1 MVKGPLSLSV
11 AINFYIMVKNLKN
24 QVHDFWNEASCGES
38 LFLQGFNKQ
47 DYLSQSQIRYEL
59 EPEILEFGNFDV
71 FKGKKTLEIG
81 VGLGS
86 DHMLLAQSGAIL
98 TGIDLTERAIG
109 HTKRRFE
116 LLGLDSDLLRADAEN
131 LPFEDD
137 TFDMIYSWG
146 VIHHSPNTPQVV
158 DEMHR
163 VLKDRGIC
171 KIMIYHKMSLVGFML
186 WLRYGLFAFKPF
198 ISLNDIYHQYLESPG
213 TKAYSYKEARKLFH
227 KFKINSISSPL
238 THGDLLNSKA
248 GQRHEGRIL
257 NLARKI
263 WPRWLFRKITPKA
276 GLFLMIEIEK

>member
-1 MVKGPLSLSV
+1 MSDDLKSLVKS
-11 AINFYIMVKNLKN
+11 
-24 QVHDFWNEASCGES
+24 FWEDSSCGEK
-38 LFLQGFNKQ
+38 LFLEGFSKD
-47 DYLSQSQIRYEL
+47 DYLSQSRIRYEL
-59 EPEILEFGNFDV
+59 EPEILSFSQFET
-71 FKGKKTLEIG
+71 FKDKKTLEIG

-116 LLGLDSDLLRADAEN
+116 LLGLDSNLLRADAEN

-171 KIMIYHKMSLVGFML
+171 KIMIYHKMSLMGFML

-198 ISLNDIYHQYLESPG
+198 ISLNDI
-213 TKAYSYKEARKLFH
+213 
-227 KFKINSISSPL
+227 
-238 THGDLLNSKA
+238 
-248 GQRHEGRIL
+248 
-257 NLARKI
+257 
-263 WPRWLFRKITPKA
+263 
-276 GLFLMIEIEK
+276 